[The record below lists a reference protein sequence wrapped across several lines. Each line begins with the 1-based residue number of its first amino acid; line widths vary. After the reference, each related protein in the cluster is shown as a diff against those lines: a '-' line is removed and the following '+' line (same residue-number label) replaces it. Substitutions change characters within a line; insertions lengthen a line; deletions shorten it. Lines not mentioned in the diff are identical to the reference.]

1 MPARKPPETPAS
13 TRMAT
18 RASTINDIARLS
30 GVSKKTVSRI
40 INKSPLVKPDTRER
54 VEAVM
59 REVGY
64 SPDPMARALA
74 FRRSFLIGM
83 VYDNPTAQYIVNM
96 QYGALDALRDSGF
109 ELVVHPCDSR
119 SPGYIDGV
127 RRFVQ
132 QQKLHGVMLVPRVS
146 EDQALADMLEEIG
159 CRYVRIASVSMD
171 EPSRMVVT
179 HDRNGAAEVAEY
191 LLAMGHTDIA
201 LVTGP
206 RAYRSAIE
214 RTDGFLEVLQR
225 RGIALPKARIVEA
238 GYTFESGVM
247 AAEQLL
253 AGKRRPTAIFTG
265 NDEMAAG
272 VLEAQEAV
280 VMRLRRQPAGLAA
293 VAGADLG
300 APQYPRH
307 RAHRRGDAAAAGWR
321 QCPGRGQRPT
331 APDHPRF
338 QPATGLRAGR
348 RAMSR
353 RRMTPVTKAVR
364 LHPNPR
370 PPATERPCSARPTT
384 PPTRT

>member
-13 TRMAT
+13 TRTAT

-40 INKSPLVKPDTRER
+40 INNSPLVRKDTRER
-54 VEAVM
+54 VEALM

-272 VLEAQEAV
+272 VYKVAMRSGISIPRELSV
-280 VMRLRRQPAGLAA
+280 VGFDDSPLASRLWPALTSVRRNTRDTGRIAAAMLLQPDGGSALAA
-293 VAGADLG
+293 ASV
-300 APQYPRH
+300 
-307 RAHRRGDAAAAGWR
+307 
-321 QCPGRGQRPT
+321 RPHLIIR
-331 APDHPRF
+331 DSS
-338 QPATGLRAGR
+338 Q
-348 RAMSR
+348 
-353 RRMTPVTKAVR
+353 
-364 LHPNPR
+364 
-370 PPATERPCSARPTT
+370 PPA
-384 PPTRT
+384 

>member
-13 TRMAT
+13 TRTAT

-30 GVSKKTVSRI
+30 GVSKKTVWRI

-272 VLEAQEAV
+272 VYKVAMRSGISIPRELSV
-280 VMRLRRQPAGLAA
+280 VGFDDSPLASRLWPALTSVRRNTRDTGRIAAAMLLQPDGGSALAA
-293 VAGADLG
+293 ASV
-300 APQYPRH
+300 
-307 RAHRRGDAAAAGWR
+307 
-321 QCPGRGQRPT
+321 RPHLIIR
-331 APDHPRF
+331 DSS
-338 QPATGLRAGR
+338 Q
-348 RAMSR
+348 
-353 RRMTPVTKAVR
+353 
-364 LHPNPR
+364 
-370 PPATERPCSARPTT
+370 PPA
-384 PPTRT
+384 

>member
-1 MPARKPPETPAS
+1 MTVRRKSAGSDGSAS
-13 TRMAT
+13 GKT
-18 RASTINDIARLS
+18 STINDIARLS

-40 INKSPLVKPDTRER
+40 INDSPLVRKDTRDR
-54 VEAVM
+54 VEAIM

-64 SPDPMARALA
+64 SPDPMARGLA
-74 FRRSFLIGM
+74 FRKSFLIGM

-272 VLEAQEAV
+272 VYKVAMRSGISIPRELSV
-280 VMRLRRQPAGLAA
+280 VGFDDSPLASRLWPALTSVRRNTRDTGRIAAAMLLQPDGGSALAA
-293 VAGADLG
+293 ASV
-300 APQYPRH
+300 
-307 RAHRRGDAAAAGWR
+307 
-321 QCPGRGQRPT
+321 RPHLIIR
-331 APDHPRF
+331 DSS
-338 QPATGLRAGR
+338 Q
-348 RAMSR
+348 
-353 RRMTPVTKAVR
+353 
-364 LHPNPR
+364 
-370 PPATERPCSARPTT
+370 PPA
-384 PPTRT
+384 